1 MNLYIPASDIS
12 TVSFR
17 QKVSSQDASFNYT
30 TSTTT
35 LASAV
40 EADIQPLAARLVEDQ
55 TGGSYRIT
63 HRMFSPADSSV
74 VSLLPSSVIQVVD
87 ASRTYQLRGVKNYDS
102 HMESDLE
109 ELT

>member
-1 MNLYIPASDIS
+1 VNLYIPASDIS

-35 LASAV
+35 LASDV

-87 ASRTYQLRGVKNYDS
+87 ATAPINCAGLKTTIRTWRAIWRS
-102 HMESDLE
+102 
-109 ELT
+109 